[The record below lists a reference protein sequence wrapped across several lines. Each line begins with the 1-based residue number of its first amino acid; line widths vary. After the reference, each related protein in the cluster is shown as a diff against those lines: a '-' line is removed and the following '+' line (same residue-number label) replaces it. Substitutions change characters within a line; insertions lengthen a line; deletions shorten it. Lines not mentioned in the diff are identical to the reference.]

1 MYWQYGNFDD
11 VLNLILVGVR
21 DGSVY
26 LYVAIAQGDFGEV
39 VHEARDYL
47 RIEAVRFERR
57 LCSFQRNLNF
67 FSHISYQRGKSVSL
81 W

>member
-1 MYWQYGNFDD
+1 M
-11 VLNLILVGVR
+11 R
-21 DGSVY
+21 CGSVY
-26 LYVAIAQGDFGEV
+26 LYVAIAQDDFGEV
-39 VHEARDYL
+39 VHEAKGYL

-81 W
+81 WYILLLGSKDALLFGAG